1 MKHFEVIFLLF
12 LLFSC
17 GKDSEYSS
25 LTKEQIN
32 NEFLLKSIHPND
44 PGIEY
49 WEINYLNFLTP
60 ETIYFT
66 GNTEL
71 KPSLED
77 RQLNGF
83 FQDCQPL
90 HCAYNIIYFK
100 NDKWQSVTSEQEL
113 KKFIGKVD
121 NEYEAFLSAKIDGFS
136 IDSQNKKGNGFL
148 ISDKAFFLKVMK
160 YESCPVSK
168 ESFLLRLS
176 SEGKIL
182 SQKSLG
188 YYYKSTDCII
198 Y

>member
-1 MKHFEVIFLLF
+1 MKSFCFLAILF
-12 LLFSC
+12 FLFSC
-17 GKDSEYSS
+17 GKNSEYSS

-32 NEFLLKSIHPND
+32 NEFLLKSINPND
-44 PGIEY
+44 PRIEY
-49 WEINYLNFLTP
+49 WEINYLNLLTP
-60 ETIYFT
+60 EIIYFT

-83 FQDCQPL
+83 FQGCQPL

-100 NDKWQSVTSEQEL
+100 NDNWQSVTSDQEL

-121 NEYEAFLSAKIDGFS
+121 NEYKAFLSAKIDGFS

-148 ISDKAFFLKVMK
+148 ISDKEFFLKVMK
-160 YESCPVSK
+160 YESCPESK
-168 ESFLLRLS
+168 ESFLLQLS
-176 SEGKIL
+176 SDGKIM
-182 SQKSLG
+182 SRKSLG